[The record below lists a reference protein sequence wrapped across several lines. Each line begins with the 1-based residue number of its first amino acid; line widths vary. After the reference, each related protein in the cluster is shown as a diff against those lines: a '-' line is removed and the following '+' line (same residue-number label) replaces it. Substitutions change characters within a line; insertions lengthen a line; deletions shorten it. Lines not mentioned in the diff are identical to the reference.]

1 MNSAKKLQGTDYT
14 DADRIHSE
22 ANSPVQIRALQTI
35 PDITQGDCLGSLI
48 VESLQREDQCISNQS
63 ILIVAQKVVS
73 KAEGRTIALASVDP
87 SPQALQLSEKLN
99 KDPRKIELVLQESSD
114 IVRLREAANSDSE
127 GLLITR
133 HRNGFICA
141 NAGIDE
147 SNIDDIESV
156 LLLPENADLSA
167 RRLRQTIQSLTGKTP
182 GIVITDT
189 FGRPWRQGLVNVA
202 IGLAGVAA
210 VVEDGCTTD
219 AWGKPLFV
227 TKPALAD
234 ELAAASGLLMGK
246 DAKTPVIIF
255 DGVNWRDQRSSINDL
270 IRTPK
275 EDLFL

>member
-1 MNSAKKLQGTDYT
+1 MNTQTTARCTDFREPIQT
-14 DADRIHSE
+14 NAETSHSI
-22 ANSPVQIRALQTI
+22 QMQALKTI
-35 PDITQGDCLGSLI
+35 PDIRHGDCLGSLI
-48 VESLQREDQCISNQS
+48 VKSLRRENCSINSQS
-63 ILIVAQKVVS
+63 ILIIAQKVVS
-73 KAEGRTIALASVDP
+73 KAEGRTVELASIEP
-87 SPQALQLSEKLN
+87 SEQAKTLARKLN
-99 KDPRKIELVLQESSD
+99 KDPRKIELVLQESSE
-114 IVRLREAANSDSE
+114 IVRLREAPDSDNE

-147 SNIDDIESV
+147 SNIDDNASV
-156 LLLPENADLSA
+156 LLLPQDADDSA
-167 RRLRQTIQSLTGKTP
+167 RQLRQTIQSLTGSAP

-189 FGRPWRQGLVNVA
+189 FGRPWRHGLVNVA

-210 VVEDGCTTD
+210 VVEDGCATD
-219 AWGKPLFV
+219 AWGRPLLV

-255 DGVNWRDQRSSINDL
+255 DGVDWRNQNSSINEL